1 MVSTKSLGLTFIA
14 LGFALPAIAYV
25 VGQLFNMEVANFG
38 GPPNQGAMV
47 LAYLV
52 FLGAIV
58 VGVCL
63 AVAGVVLLAAGL
75 RKQIAARIT
84 NVR

>member
-1 MVSTKSLGLTFIA
+1 MVSTKSLGLTLVA
-14 LGFALPAIAYV
+14 LGIALPASAYV
-25 VGQLFNMEVANFG
+25 VGQLFNMKVASFG

-52 FLGAIV
+52 LQGAIV

-63 AVAGVVLLAAGL
+63 AVAGLILLAAGL
-75 RKQIAARIT
+75 RKQFAAKMT

>member
-1 MVSTKSLGLTFIA
+1 MK
-14 LGFALPAIAYV
+14 
-25 VGQLFNMEVANFG
+25 VASFG

-52 FLGAIV
+52 LQGAIV

-63 AVAGVVLLAAGL
+63 AVAGLILLAAGL